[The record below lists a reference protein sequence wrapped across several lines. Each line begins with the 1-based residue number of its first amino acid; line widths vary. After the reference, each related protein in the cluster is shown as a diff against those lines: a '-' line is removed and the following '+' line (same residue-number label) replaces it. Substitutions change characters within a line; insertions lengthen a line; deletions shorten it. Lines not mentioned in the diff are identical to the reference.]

1 MIGSAISK
9 ASRSCSQPRL
19 AAFKSGEDMIPIRLQ
34 VSAPDTS
41 FRPDDEDKVEVGID
55 ETGDGVIDDK
65 LTSYADR
72 NYSLAV
78 KEIASDGRVSIETRV
93 TDLQFELRSPP
104 LNKRAKLVARLTL
117 RDRASISD
125 SVEVIFD
132 RTAPTIEVEPRDP
145 IVHRGETVKLSITAV
160 DRDPTGAEASG
171 IKAVNHALDKRKLD
185 AEAKEK
191 PKQIET
197 PDPDSGKFVLVF
209 EPPADLPLGP
219 HTMLFWANDNV
230 GWESKPEI
238 VTITVRD
245 KRPPGAPMT
254 KGLPAPTTGTIK
266 GQVVYGKDPVANA
279 TVSIVEGAGATM
291 VVKKSVQ
298 SDGSGQFAIKDLPPG
313 EYSVAAQGKA
323 KNNLRKAPPMPVS
336 IPTPPREVPVTV
348 KLQ

>member
-1 MIGSAISK
+1 
-9 ASRSCSQPRL
+9 
-19 AAFKSGEDMIPIRLQ
+19 
-34 VSAPDTS
+34 
-41 FRPDDEDKVEVGID
+41 
-55 ETGDGVIDDK
+55 
-65 LTSYADR
+65 
-72 NYSLAV
+72 
-78 KEIASDGRVSIETRV
+78 
-93 TDLQFELRSPP
+93 
-104 LNKRAKLVARLTL
+104 
-117 RDRASISD
+117 
-125 SVEVIFD
+125 
-132 RTAPTIEVEPRDP
+132 
-145 IVHRGETVKLSITAV
+145 
-160 DRDPTGAEASG
+160 
-171 IKAVNHALDKRKLD
+171 
-185 AEAKEK
+185 
-191 PKQIET
+191 
-197 PDPDSGKFVLVF
+197 
-209 EPPADLPLGP
+209 
-219 HTMLFWANDNV
+219 MLFWANDNV